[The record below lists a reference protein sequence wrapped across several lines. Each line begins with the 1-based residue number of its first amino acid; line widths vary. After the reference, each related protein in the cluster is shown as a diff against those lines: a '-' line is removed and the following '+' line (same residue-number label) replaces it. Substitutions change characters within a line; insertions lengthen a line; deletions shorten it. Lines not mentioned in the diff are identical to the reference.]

1 MHFYF
6 TPSDGF
12 LSGEQGSMASQ
23 RFTVQYMV
31 SCDRKNSK
39 VLLSLIHH
47 DHEEWRYTQLPVT
60 SFVLRCIELEDSQ
73 THRSSSTGS
82 LYYQSTIAKS
92 SSTKRGI

>member
-12 LSGEQGSMASQ
+12 LSGDQGSMASQ

-60 SFVLRCIELEDSQ
+60 SFVLRYMAADKWWTKYRKI
-73 THRSSSTGS
+73 SSKEKT
-82 LYYQSTIAKS
+82 QNV
-92 SSTKRGI
+92 